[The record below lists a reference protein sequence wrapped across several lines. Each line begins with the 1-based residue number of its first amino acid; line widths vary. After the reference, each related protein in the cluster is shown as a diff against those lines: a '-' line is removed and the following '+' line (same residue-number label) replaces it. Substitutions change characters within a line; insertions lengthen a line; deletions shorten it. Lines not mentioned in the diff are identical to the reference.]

1 MPNIL
6 KLQKELESIP
16 DERLI
21 AEVSAPNMY
30 PAYLSAQELQRR
42 QDFRNATMQRM
53 VEEGTII
60 DQRIMEAQGMPGT
73 DFAGQAQQTA
83 DAALQGIGSIPNLQP
98 TQPMPAAMVGAQD
111 PSMMQDPSMTQGQLP
126 MGAMVEGGLVGYQN
140 GGSTDD
146 PKLDWKN
153 ESLRTPE
160 GDYASGE
167 RSLLGDVYRLGKR
180 AYANLGGVGNVIGA
194 NLAEMYEAALP
205 NRQFPEE
212 RRTEDGRLM
221 LGRGPIWNRK
231 YYDPE
236 IEGISGLKEVVGE
249 LPGATPIEPSMS
261 YEELFGPSDASSA
274 DQGPDLSTYEDMV
287 GRTDA
292 SDLVQRIYDERDRQ
306 SRPSPQDLQFMGL
319 REQAADRDM
328 ERYERLAAQDRARM
342 DSLRARQ
349 ARFDENEQGYQDELA
364 AERQAARD
372 RAEGDQMSELARIVG
387 GSISRGRFQE
397 GGIGGGISEGITDL
411 RDLQERQRA
420 EDRRVRDEIRDIGLR
435 RFEAESTAEERL
447 LQIERDIISGRITA
461 EQGSDEARLLN
472 AQLVSERSN
481 AQLDT
486 NAIVQAHQI
495 ESSERQTMATIAAEM
510 QMQETSRRMDD
521 ETAAA
526 VSQTAATTIDTAMQN
541 TTNVSDL
548 VNSIRREL
556 EFKYQYLPE
565 ESRQSVI
572 ESAIRA
578 ALTRVR
584 DTGSRQLRDDLRR
597 IMEQGEGGAIPGS
610 ADGGFME
617 QGLGTLI
624 PRP

>member
-60 DQRIMEAQGMPGT
+60 DQRIMEARRLPGT

-83 DAALQGIGSIPNLQP
+83 DAALQGIGSIPNLQQ

-111 PSMMQDPSMTQGQLP
+111 PSMTQGQFP
-126 MGAMVEGGLVGYQN
+126 MGALVEGGLVGYSN

-146 PKLDWKN
+146 PKLRWRDEKY
-153 ESLRTPE
+153 RTPE

-167 RSLLGDVYRLGKR
+167 RSLMGDAYRLGKQGL
-180 AYANLGGVGNVIGA
+180 ANVIGGGRKA
-194 NLAEMYEAALP
+194 RSGLAEMIETAFP
-205 NRQFPEE
+205 GRQFPEE

-221 LGRGPIWNRK
+221 YGRGPMWDRE

-249 LPGATPIEPSMS
+249 LPGATPIEPSIS
-261 YEELFGPSDASSA
+261 YEELFGLSDASSA

-292 SDLVQRIYDERDRQ
+292 PNLVQMIYDERDRQ
-306 SRPSPQDLQFMGL
+306 SRLTDEDITLANL
-319 REQAADRDM
+319 RTQTANSDM
-328 ERYERLAAQDRARM
+328 DRYERLAAQDTARM
-342 DSLRARQ
+342 DSLRGRQ
-349 ARFDENEQGYQDELA
+349 GRFDEMEERYQNELV

-372 RAEGDQMSELARIVG
+372 RAPVDSISELARIVG
-387 GSISRGRFQE
+387 GSISSGRFQE
-397 GGIGGGISEGITDL
+397 GGIGGGLSRGITDL
-411 RDLQERQRA
+411 RDLQEGQRA
-420 EDRRVRDEIRDIGLR
+420 EDRRVRDEIRDIDLR

-447 LQIERDIISGRITA
+447 LQIQRDIISGRITA
-461 EQGSDEARLLN
+461 EQGQDEARLLN
-472 AQLVSERSN
+472 AQVASERSN

-495 ESSERQTMATIAAEM
+495 QSSERQTLATIVAEM
-510 QMQETSRRMDD
+510 QMQETGRRMDD

-526 VSQTAATTIDTAMQN
+526 VSQTAAATIDTAMQN

-565 ESRQSVI
+565 ESRQSMI

-578 ALTRVR
+578 TLTRVR
-584 DTGSRQLRDDLRR
+584 DTGSPELKDDLRR
-597 IMEQGEGGAIPGS
+597 IMAQGDGDGAIPGG

>member
-1 MPNIL
+1 
-6 KLQKELESIP
+6 
-16 DERLI
+16 
-21 AEVSAPNMY
+21 MY

-60 DQRIMEAQGMPGT
+60 DQRIMEARRLPGT

-83 DAALQGIGSIPNLQP
+83 DAALQGIGSIPNLQQ

-111 PSMMQDPSMTQGQLP
+111 PSMTQGQFP
-126 MGAMVEGGLVGYQN
+126 MGALVEGGLVGYSN

-146 PKLDWKN
+146 PKLRWRDEKY
-153 ESLRTPE
+153 RTPE

-167 RSLLGDVYRLGKR
+167 RSLMGDAYRLGKQGL
-180 AYANLGGVGNVIGA
+180 ANVIGGGRKA
-194 NLAEMYEAALP
+194 RSGLAEMIETAFP
-205 NRQFPEE
+205 GRQFPEE

-221 LGRGPIWNRK
+221 YGRGPMWDRE

-249 LPGATPIEPSMS
+249 LPGATPIEPSIS
-261 YEELFGPSDASSA
+261 YEELFGLSDASSA

-292 SDLVQRIYDERDRQ
+292 PNLVQMIYDERDRQ
-306 SRPSPQDLQFMGL
+306 SRLTDEDITLANL
-319 REQAADRDM
+319 RTQTANSDM
-328 ERYERLAAQDRARM
+328 DRYERLAAQDTARM
-342 DSLRARQ
+342 DSLRGRQ
-349 ARFDENEQGYQDELA
+349 GRFDEMEERYQNELV

-372 RAEGDQMSELARIVG
+372 RAPVDSISELARIVG
-387 GSISRGRFQE
+387 GSISSGRFQE
-397 GGIGGGISEGITDL
+397 GGIGGGLSRGITDL
-411 RDLQERQRA
+411 RDLQEGQRA
-420 EDRRVRDEIRDIGLR
+420 EDRRVRDEIRDIDLR

-447 LQIERDIISGRITA
+447 LQIQRDIISGRITA
-461 EQGSDEARLLN
+461 EQGQDEARLLN
-472 AQLVSERSN
+472 AQVASERSN

-495 ESSERQTMATIAAEM
+495 QSSERQTLATIVAEM
-510 QMQETSRRMDD
+510 QMQETGRRMDD

-526 VSQTAATTIDTAMQN
+526 VSQTAAATIDTAMQN

-565 ESRQSVI
+565 ESRQSMI

-578 ALTRVR
+578 TLTRVR
-584 DTGSRQLRDDLRR
+584 DTGSPELKDDLRR
-597 IMEQGEGGAIPGS
+597 IMAQGDGDGAIPGG